1 MNAKDRLQKLSTLNN
16 PQENYCNILSNAR
29 CLSEGVDVP
38 ALDSVIFFDPK
49 QSQNDI
55 IQAIGRVL
63 RKADNKEL
71 GYIILPLVLDE
82 NDLNNLDEAVE
93 GKGFQGIWKV
103 LCALRS
109 QDDSLVDEREW
120 KKKIKL
126 AIPDPLKQPDK
137 NTQKDI
143 NQQGELL
150 LHATTLQHLS
160 KALFNVMPSRMG
172 VERYWQTFGEKTA
185 KITETLIDRIEGI
198 FQRKTSLKESYVQAL
213 KSAIH
218 PNITEKEAV
227 ELLSSHIV
235 TQPIFKHLFP
245 EGEKDPITK
254 ALNKVLEA
262 LKNNHLDNETRDLK
276 PLYESVE
283 EQVKN
288 AHSENSKQQVIKN
301 LYGTFFKQAFKK
313 QTERFG
319 IVYTPIEAVNF
330 ILRMVRDLTQKH
342 FGKNLN
348 DQGVKIYDPFTGTG
362 SFITALLNKE
372 NHFIDDAHVKRK
384 YEEEIFAQD
393 ITLLS
398 YYIAGVNIAT
408 VAKNRNPDCQAFQN
422 LILGDSLNSLER
434 QKARENTKHPTLFDT
449 LGKEIFEALEPNKQ
463 KEEQLDRE
471 HINIII
477 GNPPYSGGAGSEND
491 NNANL
496 PHPELEKQIYET
508 YGKESVAVK
517 SKATQD
523 TLIQAIRMATNK
535 IEQNGGI
542 IGFIISS
549 GFLDASSADGFR
561 KCVVKDFSDI
571 YVINLRGNLRIP
583 GERRKKEGESF
594 FQGTMV
600 GVAICFFV
608 RNPAYQGS
616 AKIHYYAVE
625 DYLTRENKLTRL
637 TSFQTL
643 EDIPFTNITPNSKG
657 DWLNQRN
664 SDFQTLI
671 PLKPLKK
678 GKNNTA
684 TTNNETPAVFLVDSL
699 GLGTNRD
706 AWVYNFSRTELQKSM
721 ETCIQT
727 YRLDLQAFD
736 KKAFEAR
743 MQNIP
748 NANKYK
754 ALTYKDITTDST
766 KISWTRSLK
775 QKLIKQENIPDFNPD
790 SIRTAFYRPFVKTNV
805 YWERTWNEAQYQL
818 PKIFPKAES
827 ENRVILISSRPNCI
841 FSVLM
846 TDTLPDLETC
856 PATSVFPLYAY
867 RDYGREDNINP
878 SCVTL
883 FQNVLGD
890 HTIGSEDIF
899 YYCYAVFHHKTYT
912 ETYANDLAK
921 EAPRLPI
928 LKEFQTLAALGRALG
943 DLHCRYEEQEPWSSV
958 TIKEENYRVEKI
970 RRSKENGSV
979 MIYNPSITIN
989 DIPPKA
995 YDYTMNGK
1003 SAIDGFIER
1012 YQNTMDKDTLIPND
1026 PNAFRGGKYLFDTLC
1041 KLITV
1046 SLKSVDLIE
1055 KINALPYERVD
1066 GG

>member
-198 FQRKTSLKESYVQAL
+198 FQRETSLKESYVQAL

-235 TQPIFKHLFP
+235 TEPIFKRLFP

-372 NHFIDDAHVKRK
+372 NHFIDDAYVKRK
-384 YEEEIFAQD
+384 VEEEIFAQD

-408 VAKNRNPDCQAFQN
+408 VAKDRNPACQAFQN

-491 NNANL
+491 NNVNL
-496 PHPELEKQIYET
+496 PHPELEKQIKDT
-508 YGKESVAVK
+508 YGKESDNANSGK
-517 SKATQD
+517 TSRD

-542 IGFIISS
+542 IGFILNG

-561 KCVVKDFSDI
+561 KCVAKDFSDI
-571 YVINLRGNLRIP
+571 YVINLRGNARTS
-583 GERRKKEGESF
+583 GETRKKEGDGIFDTGSRA
-594 FQGTMV
+594 T
-600 GVAICFFV
+600 VAICFFV
-608 RNPAYQGS
+608 RNPACQES

-625 DYLTRENKLTRL
+625 DYLTREKKLDRL

-643 EDIPFTNITPNSKG
+643 EDIPFTEIIPNSQG

-671 PLKPLKK
+671 PLK
-678 GKNNTA
+678 G
-684 TTNNETPAVFLVDSL
+684 DSKESMIFIMSSA
-699 GLGTNRD
+699 GVVSSRD
-706 AWVYNFSRTELQKSM
+706 AWVYNFSRAQLQTSM

-727 YRLDLQAFD
+727 YRSDLQAFD

-743 MQNIP
+743 TQNIP
-748 NANKYK
+748 NAEKYK
-754 ALTYKDITTDST
+754 ALTDKDITTDST
-766 KISWTRSLK
+766 KISWSDGLK
-775 QKLIKQENIPDFNPD
+775 NRLIKQENIPDFNPD
-790 SIRTAFYRPFVKTNV
+790 SIRTAFYRPFVKTNM
-805 YWERTWNEAQYQL
+805 YWERTWNKRQGQL
-818 PKIFPKAES
+818 PKIFPNKEA
-827 ENRVILISSRPNCI
+827 ENRVILASLMTNRAFC
-841 FSVLM
+841 VLM
-846 TDTLPDLETC
+846 TDTLPDYQTLPNTQ
-856 PATSVFPLYAY
+856 VFPLYAY
-867 RDYGREDNINP
+867 TDYGREDNINP
-878 SCVTL
+878 YFVKR
-883 FQNVLGD
+883 FQNALGD

-979 MIYNPSITIN
+979 MIYNPYITIN

-995 YDYTMNGK
+995 YDYTINGK

-1012 YQNTMDKDTLIPND
+1012 YQNTTDKDTLIPND

-1055 KINALPYERVD
+1055 KINALPYDRVD